1 MRNVS
6 WWISI
11 PASSPVGGLILLY
24 ILHSFSEGPWV
35 GLSSSC
41 PHSGDLFVDI
51 TLVGIL
57 PFPVLPLHALIV
69 LPRIV
74 SLYLD
79 SCLQVCFCRGFGKET
94 SWNSQYPL
102 CCSRLSPLIQTPMYG
117 RGGGR
122 RRGFAGRG
130 SWLTVGCWHSCCDSK
145 DGQIS
150 AAWRRPG
157 LGLCSWVALLWLDT

>member
-57 PFPVLPLHALIV
+57 PFPVLPLHALTV

-79 SCLQVCFCRGFGKET
+79 SVSK
-94 SWNSQYPL
+94 SV
-102 CCSRLSPLIQTPMYG
+102 
-117 RGGGR
+117 
-122 RRGFAGRG
+122 FAGVLARKPLG
-130 SWLTVGCWHSCCDSK
+130 THSTLY
-145 DGQIS
+145 
-150 AAWRRPG
+150 AVPAF
-157 LGLCSWVALLWLDT
+157 LL